1 MIDDLRRVFFP
12 TPKFS
17 DAGGSERGF
26 PAFIIAARA
35 MTNIYF
41 AFLDGQHGGHAKGRA
56 WWGARAARKALAE
69 TAAKIPGA
77 KHVVIPD
84 AGHITA
90 LENPDAFYQAID
102 NFLAGQSE

>member
-41 AFLDGQHGGHAKGRA
+41 AFLDGQHGGHAKGCA

-69 TAAKIPGA
+69 TAS
-77 KHVVIPD
+77 PD
-84 AGHITA
+84 LANLSA
-90 LENPDAFYQAID
+90 LP
-102 NFLAGQSE
+102 LSK